1 MTLQSF
7 INVLTKATGTLK
19 TLALAHPV
27 NAPKSIHQVA
37 CAAVAVLAYL
47 LSSASYSGEFDRRP
61 ALADNPAV
69 SAGTVINAENVDN
82 FRDWLA
88 PALADLIAQGRVDI
102 SVGEFLQLPMH
113 PNYVEATGGND
124 TTVELGAS
132 NGDIVNYVAGR
143 PFPGEPDSTDPRA
156 GEKAAWNMRYGYGPD
171 ESETQLMTWRY
182 KNLARG
188 VEERR
193 IEMYGALMRFSH
205 RHTRDPMPELDDNP
219 GELYSALY
227 LKVDFPY
234 DIRNTQLLTHTK
246 KDDAEPEQAWI
257 YLNTQRRVK
266 RLGTGQKTDAFLGS
280 DIMIEDFLGY
290 NGRVR
295 DMNWEYLDTVEVLTP
310 IYAFDQL
317 SADRKVELEGYEVIG
332 FTGAAEC
339 FPNIT
344 WQPRT
349 VHRVKATPV
358 APEHPIGHR
367 VFYMD
372 AVTYAP
378 LMTQIYDRA
387 SKLWKLGIV
396 ALSDSSAHGP
406 ENVEWQGQITDGVT
420 MIDLQAERCTTLQF
434 KTRIPE
440 DGLRPKLFTTQQMRS
455 AGR

>member
-1 MTLQSF
+1 MTLLKILNALKKVSA
-7 INVLTKATGTLK
+7 IVRTLK
-19 TLALAHPV
+19 SVRHV
-27 NAPKSIHQVA
+27 KAPKYAQRAACTGLAVVA
-37 CAAVAVLAYL
+37 FV
-47 LSSASYSGEFDRRP
+47 LSSATHSGEFDIRP
-61 ALADNPAV
+61 ALADDPAV
-69 SAGTVINAENVDN
+69 AAGTVVSNKNIDK

-88 PALADLIAQGRVDI
+88 PALADLIAQGRVEI
-102 SVGEFLQLPMH
+102 PIGEFLQLPMH
-113 PNYVEATGGND
+113 PSYIAATEGNS
-124 TTVELGAS
+124 TTVRLGER
-132 NGDIVNYVAGR
+132 NGDIVDYVAGR

-171 ESETQLMTWRY
+171 ESETELMTWRY
-182 KNLARG
+182 KDLAKG

-205 RHTRDPMPELDDNP
+205 RHTREPIPELNDNP

-234 DIRNTQLLTHTK
+234 DIRNTQLLTHSK

-295 DMNWEYLDTVEVLTP
+295 DMNWQYLDTVEVLTP
-310 IYAFDQL
+310 IYGFDQL
-317 SADRKVELEGYEVIG
+317 STDRKVELEGYEVIG

-367 VFYMD
+367 LFYMD

-387 SKLWKLGIV
+387 DKLWKLGIV

-406 ENVEWQGQITDGVT
+406 ENVEWLGQITDGVT

-440 DGLRPKLFTTQQMRS
+440 EGLRSKLFTTQQMRS